1 MTPPERITVNGQE
14 YTWYV
19 QQESN
24 FYTLLIFS
32 GDDDL
37 DIEMPLGE
45 FPHGVDFGVTPAYVR
60 FVIESTHKAL
70 D

>member
-1 MTPPERITVNGQE
+1 MTHPEHITVNGQE

-19 QQESN
+19 RQEGN

-32 GDDDL
+32 GADDL

-45 FPHGVDFGVTPAYVR
+45 FPQGVDFGVTPAYVR
-60 FVIESTHKAL
+60 FVIESMRKAL